1 MWMQEHYPVVGEQQF
16 AFKTSVGFIDHL
28 QEFLG
33 ATLNSTPLV
42 IPPFTLLKQNMI
54 SIIDFLEAYSISRLV
69 AVPSMVRAILPTL
82 QHRGHNKLQS
92 CLKLVVLSGETFP
105 LSLWDSL
112 HKLLPDTCF
121 LNLYGSTEPF
131 IV

>member
-33 ATLNSTPLV
+33 ATLNSTTLV

-54 SIIDFLEAYSISRLV
+54 SIIDFLEVIV
-69 AVPSMVRAILPTL
+69 MVPFVWL
-82 QHRGHNKLQS
+82 
-92 CLKLVVLSGETFP
+92 
-105 LSLWDSL
+105 
-112 HKLLPDTCF
+112 
-121 LNLYGSTEPF
+121 
-131 IV
+131 